1 MTDALLLPSSS
12 TKLERDLSSSMDALP
27 RLGAAAELIRDAK
40 RENIPDSVVPFLLYE
55 YGLGELLPYLSDPRT
70 AISTG
75 VLWQR
80 LRGTPKSFSIA
91 LGWIG
96 NDGTIEESEGN
107 TINWSQFQLGLDSAP
122 VDLSQT
128 DSVVEIG
135 RLSSPV
141 RSSLFRIYGG
151 WYDGRRF
158 QLDNHQLSGL
168 DTLCDH
174 TGVYLKDEW
183 PQLSFGREFKDEQGD
198 ISGDLA
204 AILGIH
210 RATGI
215 SGRYEDRTILSNSVL
230 GDTSWRT
237 LHIEDLSSVI
247 SRLHFSVSGPWWNNA
262 TDWSSLYDYTQVFD
276 WAGLQNKF
284 TPALKFARAGMYLS
298 DYAELGDTN
307 ACFPA
312 RSLDEFGDGAILLSE
327 ADPATGEHILSE
339 HLSRVE
345 FTEINER
352 IERGKEFGSLWVGQY
367 QTQTEIFPL
376 THGQAYTAY
385 DSTNVL
391 PHVTHIPAGNMRQG
405 NYQFNNRQDYTDHI
419 FGDGAGHALGNGE
432 PFVSVATFTGQ
443 EVGVDVDSIQ
453 IDELAGTITAQK
465 VLYRSNYV
473 YSNYS
478 NHTLGDFVT
487 FPLYDAD
494 GRRQT
499 VRFGNL
505 QTAPYNS
512 VAVAGGVTGVW
523 AGTFSVDLLLGIPVE
538 LLPSHREHTREHLL
552 YDDSFELSRSRL
564 SEVKPLI
571 NEQANSRAH
580 TTNALQT
587 TEQSDQWQ
595 DTASNWGTEAT
606 GSWETVASYFDSLSQ
621 GDTWNSENW
630 ITGEYFGNADT
641 DTWGNTFAWKVYPQ
655 LEQVLGFSR
664 TMLTLS
670 ENGHL
675 SDSDGILGDTHATL
689 GHFED
694 ERIERIHTT
703 FAPLHPYGFGQGWEP
718 LARLSDGEIA
728 WVNVSSIQIIE
739 PTAQIPQGEI
749 RGTVQHRASDNW
761 WRDLFDFVVPLY
773 SANGDRRELR
783 YENQHHEISYP
794 TGIGT
799 YEVAHVL
806 FENLSLTSLKR
817 ERFKTLAYDDLF
829 ELSRTRLDEFIPL
842 VNEQALSR
850 GHYGVGSSDT
860 AQSDQWQDT
869 SSTWSTDAT
878 GSWAT
883 VTSYFDSLGEGDTWN
898 TEDWNTGEYF
908 ANADTDTWANTF
920 AWKVYP
926 QIEQVLGFHKTHQYL
941 SDNADG
947 LSETHSVLGWP
958 TSERFERDHYAEATE
973 NRQSFTTRQHTREYH
988 PALVALYVEPTWA
1001 VGTWGGPDLPGWVQ
1015 ATTDWTDNSTNEWH
1029 QTNWPAELWA
1039 ENSVSQWNLPDWID
1053 SDSTTWAT
1061 HQMWARMAGWQIASL
1076 VVEAVH
1082 QTHT

>member
-1 MTDALLLPSSS
+1 MTDSLLLPSSS
-12 TKLERDLSSSMDALP
+12 TKLERDLSTSMDALP

-40 RENIPDSVVPFLLYE
+40 RENIPESVVPFLLYE

-174 TGVYLKDEW
+174 TGVYLKSEW

-198 ISGDLA
+198 ISGDLGA
-204 AILGIH
+204 TLGIH

-215 SGRYEDRTILSNSVL
+215 SGRYEDRTILSNSLL

-262 TDWSSLYDYTQVFD
+262 TDWEAAYDWTQVFD

-284 TPALKFARAGMYLS
+284 QPALKFARAGMYLS

-312 RSLDEFGDGAILLSE
+312 RSLDEFGDGAVLLSE
-327 ADPATGEHILSE
+327 GDPTTGEHILSE

-352 IERGKEFGSLWVGQY
+352 LEHETQLGSMWVSGQSN
-367 QTQTEIFPL
+367 QNSVGIWPL
-376 THGQAYTAY
+376 EHGTVYTSA
-385 DSTNVL
+385 STPN
-391 PHVTHIPAGNMRQG
+391 PPAWAIPITTLSHLNGV
-405 NYQFNNRQDYTDHI
+405 YNNRHNFTGHF
-419 FGDGAGHALGNGE
+419 FGDGAGHLLGVGSRRIHQDFIHTNDFSNTNYIDPLSVYVDEVAQTINFKRLVWNNGY
-432 PFVSVATFTGQ
+432 FGFSY
-443 EVGVDVDSIQ
+443 
-453 IDELAGTITAQK
+453 
-465 VLYRSNYV
+465 LY
-473 YSNYS
+473 NYS
-478 NHTLGDFVT
+478 RENNEQSI
-487 FPLYDAD
+487 PLYDELGQRRTWSFGPDFEITQNESITAEAPDHDQFWGTAAD
-494 GRRQT
+494 GL
-499 VRFGNL
+499 FIG
-505 QTAPYNS
+505 TA
-512 VAVAGGVTGVW
+512 VQ
-523 AGTFSVDLLLGIPVE
+523 
-538 LLPSHREHTREHLL
+538 LLPSHREHTRLYA

-564 SEVKPLI
+564 SEFTPLI
-571 NEQANSRAH
+571 NEQANSRDH

-606 GSWETVASYFDSLSQ
+606 GSWETVASYFESLSL

-630 ITGEYFGNADT
+630 NTGEYFGNADT

-655 LEQVLGFSR
+655 LEQILKFSR

-675 SDSDGILGDTHATL
+675 SDSDGILGNTHATL
-689 GHFED
+689 GYFED
-694 ERIERIHTT
+694 ERIERSHQTT
-703 FAPLHPYGFGQGWEP
+703 STAHDPSGFWYH
-718 LARLSDGEIA
+718 L
-728 WVNVSSIQIIE
+728 
-739 PTAQIPQGEI
+739 
-749 RGTVQHRASDNW
+749 
-761 WRDLFDFVVPLY
+761 
-773 SANGDRRELR
+773 
-783 YENQHHEISYP
+783 
-794 TGIGT
+794 
-799 YEVAHVL
+799 
-806 FENLSLTSLKR
+806 R
-817 ERFKTLAYDDLF
+817 ERFATLAYDDSF

-842 VNEQALSR
+842 VNEQAITR
-850 GHYGVGSSDT
+850 EHYGVGSSDT

-869 SSTWSTDAT
+869 ASTWGTDAA

-883 VTSYFDSLGEGDTWN
+883 VTSYFDSLSDGDTWN

-920 AWKVYP
+920 AWKIYP
-926 QIEQVLGFHKTHQYL
+926 QIEQVLSFHRSHQYL
-941 SDNADG
+941 SDTTDG
-947 LSETHSVLGWP
+947 LSETDSVLGWP
-958 TSERFERDHYAEATE
+958 TSQRFERDHFAQATE
-973 NRQSFTTRQHTREYH
+973 NRQSFTTRQHVRSYR
-988 PALVALYVEPTWA
+988 PATVALYVEPTWA
-1001 VGTWGGPDLPGWVQ
+1001 VGTWGGPGLPGWVE
-1015 ATTDWTDNSTNEWH
+1015 ATSDWTDNSTNEWH
-1029 QTNWPAELWA
+1029 QTNWPTELWA
-1039 ENSVSQWNLPDWID
+1039 ENSVSEWNLPDWID
-1053 SDSTTWAT
+1053 GDPTTWAT

-1076 VVEAVH
+1076 VVEGVH
-1082 QTHT
+1082 ETHT

>member
-12 TKLERDLSSSMDALP
+12 TRLERDLSTSMDSLP

-174 TGVYLKDEW
+174 TGVYLKSEW

-198 ISGDLA
+198 ISGDLG
-204 AILGIH
+204 AILGVH

-215 SGRYEDRTILSNSVL
+215 NGRYEDRTILSNSLL

-262 TDWSSLYDYTQVFD
+262 TDWEAAYDWTQVFD

-284 TPALKFARAGMYLS
+284 QPALKFARAGMYLS

-312 RSLDEFGDGAILLSE
+312 RSLDEFGDGAVLLSE
-327 ADPATGEHILSE
+327 GDPDTGEHILSE

-352 IERGKEFGSLWVGQY
+352 IEH
-367 QTQTEIFPL
+367 QTQLGSVWIGSANNQQQSQLFEL
-376 THGQAYTAY
+376 AHGSAIVATGHPNPPAYATATTY
-385 DSTNVL
+385 LGSYNST
-391 PHVTHIPAGNMRQG
+391 
-405 NYQFNNRQDYTDHI
+405 FNNRQDTSETI

-432 PFVSVATFTGQ
+432 PFVSVGTFTGQ
-443 EVGVDVDSIQ
+443 EVGFDVESIQ
-453 IDELAGTITAQK
+453 VDELAGTITAQK
-465 VLYRSNYV
+465 VLLRNNYVFSNYA
-473 YSNYS
+473 NYS
-478 NHTLGDFVT
+478 LGNVVT

-499 VRFGNL
+499 VRFQNTF
-505 QTAPYNS
+505 TAAYAS
-512 VAVAGGVTGVW
+512 TAVYFGITDVWGGVY
-523 AGTFSVDLLLGIPVE
+523 SDDLLLGVPVE
-538 LLPSHREHTREHLL
+538 LLPSHREHTRAYL
-552 YDDSFELSRSRL
+552 YDDSFELSRTRL
-564 SEVKPLI
+564 SEFQPLI
-571 NEQANSRAH
+571 NQQSNRRDH

-595 DTASNWGTEAT
+595 DTASNWGSEAT

-630 ITGEYFGNADT
+630 NTGEYFGNADT
-641 DTWGNTFAWKVYPQ
+641 DTWGNTFAWRVYPQ
-655 LEQVLGFSR
+655 LEQILGFSR

-675 SDSDGILGDTHATL
+675 SDSDGILGNTHATL
-689 GHFED
+689 GYFED
-694 ERIERIHTT
+694 ERIERSHQTT
-703 FAPLHPYGFGQGWEP
+703 
-718 LARLSDGEIA
+718 
-728 WVNVSSIQIIE
+728 
-739 PTAQIPQGEI
+739 
-749 RGTVQHRASDNW
+749 
-761 WRDLFDFVVPLY
+761 
-773 SANGDRRELR
+773 SA
-783 YENQHHEISYP
+783 
-794 TGIGT
+794 
-799 YEVAHVL
+799 AHNPSGSWYL
-806 FENLSLTSLKR
+806 LR
-817 ERFKTLAYDDLF
+817 ERFATLPYDDLF

-842 VNEQALSR
+842 VNEQAITR
-850 GHYGVGSSDT
+850 EHYGVGSSDT
-860 AQSDQWQDT
+860 EQSDQWQDT
-869 SSTWSTDAT
+869 ASTWGTDAA

-908 ANADTDTWANTF
+908 ANADTDTWTDTF
-920 AWKVYP
+920 AWKIYP
-926 QIEQVLGFHKTHQYL
+926 QIEQVLSFYQSHQYL
-941 SDNADG
+941 SDTEDG
-947 LSETHSVLGWP
+947 LSETDSVLGWP
-958 TSERFERDHYAEATE
+958 TSQRFERDHYAEATE
-973 NRQSFTTRQHTREYH
+973 NRQSFTTRQHVRTYR
-988 PALVALYVEPTWA
+988 PAIVALYVEPTWL
-1001 VGTWGGPDLPGWVQ
+1001 VGSWAGPDATGWVQ
-1015 ATTDWTDNSTNEWH
+1015 ATSDWIDNSTNEWYAA
-1029 QTNWPAELWA
+1029 NWPTELWA
-1039 ENSVSQWNLPDWID
+1039 ENSVSDWTIEDWID
-1053 SDSTTWAT
+1053 GDPTTWAK
-1061 HQMWARMAGWQIASL
+1061 HQMWAKIAGWQIASL
-1076 VVEAVH
+1076 VVEGAH
-1082 QTHT
+1082 ETHT

>member
-12 TKLERDLSSSMDALP
+12 TGLERDLSSSMDALP

-174 TGVYLKDEW
+174 TGVYLKSEW

-215 SGRYEDRTILSNSVL
+215 SGRYEDRTILSNSIL

-262 TDWSSLYDYTQVFD
+262 GDWSSLYDYTQVLD

-327 ADPATGEHILSE
+327 ADSATGEHILSE

-376 THGQAYTAY
+376 THGQAYTAH

-405 NYQFNNRQDYTDHI
+405 NWQRNNRQDVTDHI
-419 FGDGAGHALGNGE
+419 FGDGAGH
-432 PFVSVATFTGQ
+432 
-443 EVGVDVDSIQ
+443 
-453 IDELAGTITAQK
+453 
-465 VLYRSNYV
+465 
-473 YSNYS
+473 
-478 NHTLGDFVT
+478 
-487 FPLYDAD
+487 
-494 GRRQT
+494 
-499 VRFGNL
+499 
-505 QTAPYNS
+505 
-512 VAVAGGVTGVW
+512 
-523 AGTFSVDLLLGIPVE
+523 LLGVSSAEIVPT
-538 LLPSHREHTREHLL
+538 HREHTYFNA

-564 SEVKPLI
+564 SEFTPLI
-571 NEQANSRAH
+571 NEQAISRDH
-580 TTNALQT
+580 TTSAEQF
-587 TEQSDQWQ
+587 EQQSDQWQ
-595 DTASNWGTEAT
+595 DTESTWGTEAAGT
-606 GSWETVASYFDSLSQ
+606 WETVASYFDSLTQ
-621 GDTWNSENW
+621 GDTWNTETW
-630 ITGEYFGNADT
+630 QTGEYFVNADT
-641 DTWGNTFAWKVYPQ
+641 DTWANTYSWRRFPQ
-655 LEQVLGFSR
+655 LEQILGFSR

-694 ERIERIHTT
+694 ERIERSHQTT
-703 FAPLHPYGFGQGWEP
+703 SAAHNPGGFWYH
-718 LARLSDGEIA
+718 L
-728 WVNVSSIQIIE
+728 
-739 PTAQIPQGEI
+739 
-749 RGTVQHRASDNW
+749 
-761 WRDLFDFVVPLY
+761 
-773 SANGDRRELR
+773 
-783 YENQHHEISYP
+783 
-794 TGIGT
+794 
-799 YEVAHVL
+799 
-806 FENLSLTSLKR
+806 R
-817 ERFKTLAYDDLF
+817 ERFATLAYDDLF
-829 ELSRTRLDEFIPL
+829 ELSRTRLSEHIPL
-842 VNEQALSR
+842 FNEQAITREHGYTGNLQFFQAS
-850 GHYGVGSSDT
+850 G
-860 AQSDQWQDT
+860 WNDT
-869 SSTWSTDAT
+869 SPDWTSGDWQSGGYYDAAAEPTWYEAY
-878 GSWAT
+878 GWQ
-883 VTSYFDSLGEGDTWN
+883 VF
-898 TEDWNTGEYF
+898 
-908 ANADTDTWANTF
+908 
-920 AWKVYP
+920 P
-926 QIEQVLGFHKTHQYL
+926 QLEHVLGFHQSHQYL
-941 SDNADG
+941 SDATDG
-947 LSETHSVLGWP
+947 LSETDAVLGFEF
-958 TSERFERDHYAEATE
+958 SERFERDHFAQATE
-973 NRQSFTTRQHTREYH
+973 NRQSFTTRQHTRTVQTTVE
-988 PALVALYVEPTWA
+988 LYVEPTWA
-1001 VGTWGGPDLPGWVQ
+1001 DGYWAGNAMAGWTV
-1015 ATTDWTDNSTNEWH
+1015 ATSVWTGDATNEWSSASW
-1029 QTNWPAELWA
+1029 TSDEWA
-1039 ENSVSQWNLPDWID
+1039 EGSVSIWDTENWLDGDP
-1053 SDSTTWAT
+1053 TTWAT
-1061 HQMWARMAGWQIASL
+1061 HQMWVRMARWQIASL

-1082 QTHT
+1082 ETHT